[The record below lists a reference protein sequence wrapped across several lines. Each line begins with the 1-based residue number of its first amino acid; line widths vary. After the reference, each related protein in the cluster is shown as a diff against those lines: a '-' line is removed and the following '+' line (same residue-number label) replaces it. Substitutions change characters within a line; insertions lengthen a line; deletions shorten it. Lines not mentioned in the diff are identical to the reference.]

1 MSEHFRTIDISG
13 FVLPGEVE
21 SRFSYADVPAVSGIP
36 FVIVHLKRERNPIES
51 LRMDLDKRV
60 FLGDVPDEKL
70 RGAAPVIA
78 QHISGVAFPM
88 VQTASGGRW

>member
-36 FVIVHLKRERNPIES
+36 FVIVHLKDEHSATDS

-60 FLGDVPDEKL
+60 FLGDVSDEKL
-70 RGAAPVIA
+70 RGAAPVVA

-88 VQTASGGRW
+88 LQTAGNGRW